1 MRILH
6 WTESFWPRIGGAE
19 VFARLLARDSQRR
32 GHECLVVTDTAAGL
46 PPDGWVDGLAIKR
59 FPFQAALAARDI
71 DAVTALGTRAKGL
84 LREFAP
90 HVIHLHTAQ
99 PGAFFYLRA
108 HRAVP
113 VPSVFTTHDLVP
125 SSGRDS
131 PLLAQVLGTA
141 QRVVGIS
148 AAMVARTID
157 AFPEIAP
164 RTVQIT
170 PGLPM
175 PATSPSPLP
184 WAPPVLLGIGRLTPE
199 KGFDLFLRA
208 LPPLVRRVPD
218 LKVAIAGDGPARAG
232 LEVLASTLGLEACV
246 RFLGWVEPEDIPG
259 LIDGATAVVVPSR
272 WQEPFGL
279 VAVQAMQMARP
290 VVAARIGG
298 LPEAVRHEETGLLV
312 PPEDPDALGQAL
324 AYLLS
329 HPEQA
334 IAWGENGRAHARIA
348 FGWSRCVSEY
358 EAVYSEA
365 TR

>member
-1 MRILH
+1 VRILH

-46 PPDGWVDGLAIKR
+46 PPDGRVDGLAIKR

-71 DAVTALGTRAKGL
+71 DAVTSLGTRAKGL

-141 QRVVGIS
+141 RRVVGIS
-148 AAMVARTID
+148 SAMVARTID

-175 PATSPSPLP
+175 PATSPSSLP

-208 LPPLVRRVPD
+208 LPPLVRAVPD
-218 LKVAIAGDGPARAG
+218 LKAVIAGDGPARAG
-232 LEVLASTLGLEACV
+232 LEVLASTLGIEARV

-312 PPEDPDALGQAL
+312 PPDDPDALGQAL

-348 FGWSRCVSEY
+348 FGWSRCASEY
-358 EAVYSEA
+358 DAVYAEA

>member
-19 VFARLLARDSQRR
+19 VFARLLARESQCR
-32 GHECLVVTDTAAGL
+32 GHDCLVVTDTAAGL

-71 DAVTALGTRAKGL
+71 DAVTSLGTRAKEL

-90 HVIHLHTAQ
+90 HVIHLHTGQ

-113 VPSVFTTHDLVP
+113 IPSVFTTHDPVP
-125 SSGRDS
+125 PSGHDS
-131 PLLAQVLGTA
+131 PLLAQVLGTTR
-141 QRVVGIS
+141 RVVGIS
-148 AAMVARTID
+148 SSMVSRTIG

-175 PATSPSPLP
+175 PATLPSPLP

-208 LPPLVRRVPD
+208 LPPLVRGVPD
-218 LKVAIAGDGPARAG
+218 LRVAIAGDGPSRAG

-246 RFLGWVEPEDIPG
+246 RFLGWVGPEDIPG

-298 LPEAVRHEETGLLV
+298 LPEVVRHEETGLLV
-312 PPEDPDALGQAL
+312 APEDPDALGQAL
-324 AYLLS
+324 AHLLS

-334 IAWGENGRAHARIA
+334 MAWGRNGRADARIA